1 MPRPMQWEAAPL
13 FATPL
18 IKLRIED
25 TASVAAYFHDRV
37 KPEEAARDSRG
48 ELSHYHSRADGG
60 GLFARHPDLA
70 PLKDALETAGS
81 FVYRE
86 LLNYADSGPMRVTHA
101 WFNLCE
107 IGGSQSA
114 HNHTNSL
121 LSGTLYLHAD
131 AQTHLD
137 FFHPLDAPSLH
148 AELHD
153 VASDAPNAHGLSFH
167 KRRSRIR
174 VAAGD
179 CLFWPSALRH
189 GYTDNRTPGRLSL
202 SFNMMPERLNIDYQP
217 FTGSASA

>member
-1 MPRPMQWEAAPL
+1 MQWEAAPL

-18 IKLRIED
+18 FKLRIGD
-25 TASVAAYFHDRV
+25 TDAVRDYFHDRI
-37 KPEEAARDSRG
+37 KGEAEARDAAG
-48 ELSHYHSRADGG
+48 ALSHYHSRG
-60 GLFARHPDLA
+60 GLFTAHPTLE
-70 PLKDALETAGS
+70 PLRRTLQDAGT

-86 LLNYADSGPMRVTHA
+86 LMNFSASGPMRLTSA
-101 WFNLCE
+101 WFNLCG

-131 AQTHLD
+131 ERTHLD

-153 VASDAPNAHGLSFH
+153 VPSDAPNAHGLRFH
-167 KRRSRIR
+167 KRTSRIR
-174 VAAGD
+174 VRSGD
-179 CLFWPSALRH
+179 LLLWPSALRH
-189 GYTDNRTPGRLSL
+189 GYSANQTPDRLTL

-217 FTGSASA
+217 FGASGNDA